1 MRVRRSGAQGAATFL
16 SPTTICTGGAQ
27 ALARRPVVQGQEGVW
42 LNVSPR
48 YEPRRGFPLRGA
60 RTHHLPHHYA
70 DGQDAWGYPSGV
82 DPSLASRALQKSG
95 FPNF

>member
-1 MRVRRSGAQGAATFL
+1 M
-16 SPTTICTGGAQ
+16 
-27 ALARRPVVQGQEGVW
+27 
-42 LNVSPR
+42 
-48 YEPRRGFPLRGA
+48 RGA
-60 RTHHLPHHYA
+60 RTHHLPHDYA